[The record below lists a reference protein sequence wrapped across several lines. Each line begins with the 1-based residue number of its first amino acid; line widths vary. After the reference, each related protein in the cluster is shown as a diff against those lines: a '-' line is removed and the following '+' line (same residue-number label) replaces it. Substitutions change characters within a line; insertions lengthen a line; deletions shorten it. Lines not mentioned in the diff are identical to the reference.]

1 MSVIHL
7 IDPLLL
13 WLPHAAWS
21 DVSQPLLEQVSIAPS
36 VDLHHWF
43 HHSLDGMQTLLAQQ
57 FDTDP
62 FRGTRAAFSN
72 FVRTGQ
78 AWALLIGF
86 VIGYIVRGLTTY
98 G

>member
-1 MSVIHL
+1 MSAIHL

-13 WLPHAAWS
+13 WLPHAFGN
-21 DVSQPLLEQVSIAPS
+21 DVSQSLLGQVSIAP
-36 VDLHHWF
+36 DLHAGF
-43 HHSLDGMQTLLAQQ
+43 QHSLDTVQTLLAQQ

-62 FRGTRAAFSN
+62 FRGTRTAFNN

-86 VIGYIVRGLTTY
+86 VLGYIVRGLTTY